1 MVVAWTL
8 VDVDVDVDVEKEKEK
23 EKDINR
29 HDMKVIQTE

>member
-8 VDVDVDVDVEKEKEK
+8 VDVDVDVDVEKEK
-23 EKDINR
+23 DINR